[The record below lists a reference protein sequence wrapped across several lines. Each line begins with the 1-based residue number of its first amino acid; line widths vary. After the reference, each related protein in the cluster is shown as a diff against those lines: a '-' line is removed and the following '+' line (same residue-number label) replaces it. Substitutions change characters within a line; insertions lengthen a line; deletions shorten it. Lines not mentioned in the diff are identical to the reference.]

1 MTRDSHILLVEDDS
15 TLQALIEQLLIKN
28 NYIVSRAG
36 SIEEAKKMIKIFS
49 FDLILLDIMLPDSNG
64 LTFYQEYI
72 KDIINSPVIF
82 LSALSNADDRVAG
95 LELGAEDYVGK
106 PFDSRELLLKIR
118 KNLSSSNSN
127 NIIVFN
133 DKVQFDLKKEKLTNN
148 KLVINLTS
156 NEIKILKLLI
166 KNSHQFL
173 NRELMN
179 KELNLDYL
187 SRSSDMQISRLRM
200 KLKKYCGLTEI
211 IRSVHGKGYKI
222 FY

>member
-1 MTRDSHILLVEDDS
+1 MTKNSHILLIEDDS
-15 TLQALIEQLLIKN
+15 TLQTLIEQLLIKN

-36 SIEEAKKMIKIFS
+36 NIEEAKSMIKIFS

-64 LTFYQEYI
+64 LTFYKEFI

-106 PFDSRELLLKIR
+106 PFDSRELLLKIK

-133 DKVQFDLKKEKLTNN
+133 NNVQFDLKKEKLTNN

-166 KNSHQFL
+166 KNYMS
-173 NRELMN
+173 N
-179 KELNLDYL
+179 D
-187 SRSSDMQISRLRM
+187 
-200 KLKKYCGLTEI
+200 
-211 IRSVHGKGYKI
+211 
-222 FY
+222 